1 MLEVQAIHGVKL
13 RAGDFDTAWNALIDW
28 WSKRTVKEERRESI
42 AAMLLA
48 VTDDRRGSAVRFAA
62 AGDGSPVAGRRLE
75 ADPKA
80 GILRRSSHGRRASK
94 PPRMPSFCEDEEMR
108 ESFAASFNKG
118 GGSHP
123 GVDAADEAWES
134 SEAERLKMSAGSGA
148 VQPGIDTEEEFEPPR
163 VYEDV
168 SRRYRGP
175 GLAISRAVG
184 DMNARSCG
192 VVATPEVSSMQLQ
205 PSDCFLILAS
215 DGVWEFISSAEAV
228 EIVRPFFEAEEPA
241 SVACTYLIAKAA
253 YKWREVEGD
262 YRDDISAIVV
272 YLPLFDD

>member
-1 MLEVQAIHGVKL
+1 MNKRTLTKDLSVGSLLRHARDTEEIVAECASPRGTRREDRPLPDALYDAAAALFEQPPSRGDVDAYVLEVQAIHGVKL

-118 GGSHP
+118 GSHP

-134 SEAERLKMSAGSGA
+134 SEAERLK
-148 VQPGIDTEEEFEPPR
+148 
-163 VYEDV
+163 DV
-168 SRRYRGP
+168 GGQRRRAARLAARLVHRRRG
-175 GLAISRAVG
+175 
-184 DMNARSCG
+184 
-192 VVATPEVSSMQLQ
+192 
-205 PSDCFLILAS
+205 
-215 DGVWEFISSAEAV
+215 
-228 EIVRPFFEAEEPA
+228 
-241 SVACTYLIAKAA
+241 
-253 YKWREVEGD
+253 
-262 YRDDISAIVV
+262 
-272 YLPLFDD
+272 